1 MEIHQLR
8 YFLAIAESG
17 SFTAA
22 ARRCNVTQPSL
33 SQQIRR
39 LEDELGLRLFDRL
52 PRGAVLTD
60 AGRSLLPR
68 ARRILTDIEDA
79 TVSIGGDLEAGRG
92 RLVVGCIPTMAP
104 YLLPAMV
111 PRFLR
116 KYPEC
121 ELTLVEDLTERLVGK
136 LIDHSIDMAILST
149 PIDNDAIAVS
159 VLGRERL
166 LIVAHRSH
174 ELVADADCLTPADV
188 DGQPAVVLDELHC
201 LGEQLEAFCT
211 TRSLNRRIVCRSTQ
225 LATIL
230 RLVGLDLGI
239 SFIPEMCA
247 RSDRSSTRK
256 YVPLSDGG
264 PEREIAV
271 ARHATRTPS
280 SLAYAF
286 VELLQEDLDAG
297 RHRAVAN

>member
-8 YFLAIAESG
+8 YFLAIAEGG

-22 ARRCNVTQPSL
+22 AKRCNVTQPSM

-39 LEDELGLRLFDRL
+39 LEGQLGLKLFDRL
-52 PRGAVLTD
+52 PKGAVLTEG
-60 AGRSLLPR
+60 GRWLLPR
-68 ARRILTDIEDA
+68 ARRILSEVDDMAVSLADDLDI
-79 TVSIGGDLEAGRG
+79 GKGH
-92 RLVVGCIPTMAP
+92 LVVGCIPTMAP

-116 KYPEC
+116 SYPEC
-121 ELTLVEDLTERLVGK
+121 ELTLVEDLTDRLVAM

-149 PIDNDAIAVS
+149 PIDNEAITLS
-159 VLGRERL
+159 VLARERL
-166 LIVAHRSH
+166 LIVAHRDH
-174 ELVADADCLTPADV
+174 DLGADTESLTPADI

-201 LGEQLEAFCT
+201 LGEQLETFCSS
-211 TRSLNRRIVCRSTQ
+211 RSLSRRIVCRTTQ

-230 RLVGLDLGI
+230 QLVGLDLGI

-247 RSDRSSTRK
+247 RADRSSTRK
-256 YVPLSDGG
+256 YVPLSGGG

-271 ARHATRTPS
+271 ARHAARTPS
-280 SLAYAF
+280 RLARAF
-286 VELLQEDLDAG
+286 ADLLREDLDLG
-297 RHRAVAN
+297 RHRATAA